1 MVTTSEIQHTR
12 LKGELVF
19 QEFCLKLIRHYWQD
33 DYAEAFGRSGQN
45 QRGVDIVGRD
55 NRNGYSHAGMQCKA
69 SETDDPRQLSTVELE
84 TEVVKAK
91 RYRPNLDIL
100 IVAYAGER
108 DVALQQRAQEISADH
123 AREGLFRVVVWS
135 WPDIVSRGQNY
146 PDVAR
151 ELLVHNQVAV
161 DTPVL
166 NPARPLSD
174 PTSKFQAEIASAIEA
189 LRVSSAEVA
198 TKDETT
204 ALDAKLDVFRDQI
217 RNGGGPL
224 IVDNLR
230 ALLDEV
236 TEDTPGRLKLRVFG
250 NLGAALAQVGDFD
263 AAEDAFAQAATSDPD
278 TAAGQSYK
286 ARAALL
292 RGQTDQ
298 AFIAAQRA
306 IELDPSNLSAA
317 NILIE
322 SAPATMATA
331 DLELKVAGVAADVDV
346 ASSLQRR
353 FATVEEDLKA
363 SIRAARAIAQQDWRK
378 DAVVAQAILSCFE
391 DNKDVRVGA
400 PIAAS
405 EQFLLEEAKTR
416 LARAWGQVTTRPD
429 RKNWTFVAA
438 NLCAALRLTGRDD
451 EADAFSIEAH
461 SLEPADP
468 ALTQRCIFAHMHRNN
483 VNAAYELATGLAE
496 RSDAHAETWL
506 LAASVS
512 ASHRKWEEAIS
523 WAQKAFSASTN
534 EGNSNPNAATLMI
547 LGVSRT
553 ETPAKAIELA
563 NSLRPQFLTSI
574 GFEAQV
580 AEIARRAGDEPTR
593 AEALA
598 RLRAFN
604 LRELDPTE
612 RFELADAF
620 ADAGDWSGAASLLDG
635 LYQVDRPSEPLR
647 RRLFYLY
654 RADERSKAREL
665 FASLGPAVLARPEIL
680 RVGAAIYERS
690 GLVDDALKVLDTAVK
705 LDKTDLRSRL
715 DWVRMAIRAGQED
728 RMSAWA
734 KKTHASFDGSGDELI
749 EFAQILNRYG
759 RRKDALRVG
768 FDALAANW
776 GTSERVHMGYLSLF
790 LLQFRKDKFLE
801 VKTVQEDTVVYLE
814 NDHSEKAT
822 YLIGN
827 GPLPGIETL
836 RPDHAFAKR
845 LSGQKV
851 GATVVLG
858 GIGQPVQW
866 KIVEVTHKFVALF
879 RRAMEAHSRLFPKSR
894 ALGRYTID
902 VESKD
907 AFEPI
912 FEQARERAR
921 LVSEAVHIYTDNL
934 IPIDTIAKALGSD
947 PIDTSRGLRFQ
958 SDVWLDT
965 CVGDH
970 AERQQALE
978 GLRRQ
983 SAVIV
988 DALTLSLW
996 QEIEFLDLVERLP
1009 ITIHTVQATID
1020 EFAQRADDAQQ
1031 AIDQEGGSL
1040 EAHGD
1045 SVVMVKST
1053 SEQRQ
1058 AVREA
1063 SNSVLGWVR
1072 QHTRLLPT
1080 SALQDRQEKIDDLLS
1095 SSTIDTIATARETGI
1110 PMIAED
1116 RRVRMLAVDLGVKWS
1131 SWTQPLLMTLRDNGA
1146 LRNDDYVRLVV
1157 NLRRQRIGFLSVGP
1171 AELLAATEMDWPV
1184 FSTLA
1189 EMVTDARVDAS
1200 SLVPVASELAFHFWT
1215 QTRFVAD
1222 REHYFSD
1229 ILNGLLRRPD
1239 GTRLFV
1245 RIAKMAFDALR
1256 NNGLVGFWQATMWQ
1270 RYMHE
1275 FARGHFIHDLVAR
1288 PSK

>member
-19 QEFCLKLIRHYWQD
+19 QDFCLKLIRHYWQD

-45 QRGVDIVGRD
+45 QRGVDVVGRD

-69 SETDDPRQLSTVELE
+69 SETDDPRQLSIGELDVEVE
-84 TEVVKAK
+84 KAK
-91 RYRPNLDIL
+91 KYRPNLDIL

-108 DVALQQRAQEISADH
+108 DVALQQRAQEISANH
-123 AREGLFRVVVWS
+123 ARDGLFRVVVWS
-135 WPDIVSRGQNY
+135 WPDIVSRAQNY
-146 PDVAR
+146 PDVAT
-151 ELLVHNQVAV
+151 ELLVHNQVTAN
-161 DTPVL
+161 TPVL

-217 RNGGGPL
+217 RKGGGPL

-230 ALLDEV
+230 ALLDEFS
-236 TEDTPGRLKLRVFG
+236 EGTPGRLKLRVFG
-250 NLGAALAQVGDFD
+250 NLGAALAQAGDFD
-263 AAEDAFAQAATSDPD
+263 GAEDAFAQAATSDPD
-278 TAAGQSYK
+278 TAAGQSYEAK
-286 ARAALL
+286 AALL

-306 IELDPSNLSAA
+306 IELDPLNLSAA
-317 NILIE
+317 NIFIE
-322 SAPATMATA
+322 SAPPTMATA
-331 DLELKVAGVAADVDV
+331 NLELKVAAMAADVDV

-353 FATVEEDLKA
+353 FVTVEKDLDA
-363 SIRAARAIAQQDWRK
+363 SIRVARAIALQDWRK
-378 DAVVAQAILSCFE
+378 DAVIAQAILSRFE

-405 EQFLLEEAKTR
+405 CQFLLEEARTR
-416 LARAWGQVTTRPD
+416 LARAWGQVKTRPD
-429 RKNWTFVAA
+429 RRNWTFVAA

-461 SLEPADP
+461 SLEPEDP
-468 ALTQRCIFAHMHRNN
+468 SLTQRCIFAHMHRDD
-483 VNAAYELATGLAE
+483 VNAAYELATDLAA
-496 RSDAHAETWL
+496 RRDADAEAWL
-506 LAASVS
+506 LASSVS

-523 WAQKAFSASTN
+523 WAQKAFSASSD
-534 EGNSNPNAATLMI
+534 EGNPNPNAAALMI

-563 NSLRPQFLTSI
+563 NSLRPHFPTSI

-593 AEALA
+593 ADALA
-598 RLRAFN
+598 LLRAFN
-604 LRELDPTE
+604 LGELDATE

-620 ADAGDWSGAASLLDG
+620 ADDGDWSEAASLLDG
-635 LYQVDRPSEPLR
+635 LYQADRPSEPLR

-654 RADERSKAREL
+654 RADERAAAREL

-690 GLVDDALKVLDTAVK
+690 GLVDEALKVLETAVK
-705 LDKTDLRSRL
+705 LDKSDLRSRL
-715 DWVRMAIRAGQED
+715 DWVRMANRAGQEN
-728 RMSAWA
+728 RVSAWA

-749 EFAQILNRYG
+749 EFAQILNRHG

-776 GTSERVHMGYLSLF
+776 GTSERLHMGYLSLF
-790 LLQFRKDKFLE
+790 LLQHLKDKFLE
-801 VKTVQEDTVVYLE
+801 IKTVQEDTVVYLE
-814 NDHSEKAT
+814 NDHGEKAT
-822 YLIGN
+822 YLIGS
-827 GPLPGIETL
+827 GPLPGIEIL
-836 RPDHAFAKR
+836 RPDHAFAIS
-845 LSGQKV
+845 LIGQKV

-866 KIVEVTHKFVALF
+866 KVAEITHKFVALF
-879 RRAMEAHSRLFPKSR
+879 RRAIDAHSRLFPKSR
-894 ALGRYTID
+894 ALGRFTID

-921 LVSEAVHIYTDNL
+921 LVSEAVQIYAENL
-934 IPIDTIAKALGSD
+934 IPIETIAKALGSG
-947 PIDTSRGLRFQ
+947 PIDTSRGLRFE
-958 SDVWLDT
+958 SDVWLDS
-965 CVGDH
+965 CAGDH

-978 GLRRQ
+978 NLEGQ
-983 SAVIV
+983 SDIIV

-996 QEIEFLDLVERLP
+996 QEIEFLDVIERLP

-1031 AIDQEGGSL
+1031 AIEQEGGSL
-1040 EAHGD
+1040 EARGD
-1045 SVVMVKST
+1045 GVAMVKST
-1053 SEQRQ
+1053 PEQRR
-1058 AVREA
+1058 ALRDANNLILSWVRE
-1063 SNSVLGWVR
+1063 
-1072 QHTRLLPT
+1072 HTKLLPT
-1080 SALQDRQEKIDDLLS
+1080 SALQDRHEKIDDLLS
-1095 SSTIDTIATARETGI
+1095 SSTIDTIATACETGI
-1110 PMIAED
+1110 TMIAED
-1116 RRVRMLAVDLGVKWS
+1116 RRIRMLAVNLDVKSS
-1131 SWTQPLLMTLRDNGA
+1131 SWTQPLLLTLRERETLGNEE
-1146 LRNDDYVRLVV
+1146 YVRLVA

-1171 AELLAATEMDWPV
+1171 DELLVATGMDRHV

-1189 EMVTDARVDAS
+1189 ETLTDARVDPA
-1200 SLVPVASELAFHFWT
+1200 SLVPVASELACHFWT

-1222 REHYFSD
+1222 RERYFSE

-1245 RIAKMAFDALR
+1245 RIANTAFAALR
-1256 NNGLVGFWQATMWQ
+1256 DSGLVGFWQATLWD

-1275 FARGHFIHDLVAR
+1275 FARGHFIRDLLAKR
-1288 PSK
+1288 SK